1 MSWFAAGAVAVG
13 TVTSI
18 WQGRQAAKQAARSEN
33 AQIAAS
39 SEAEA
44 RAIVRD
50 RLNQKIRNSY
60 QAAILQK
67 NLALAKQKAAQT
79 GGDISAA
86 SLAAKGSAEANRAA
100 SGNFGASAVAVAVDI
115 DAKAGAAQEQNKLN
129 LEADIEN
136 YNSELDAIV
145 VNTQQSA
152 PEGIRKYSTSNYSS
166 SWKRQAGVD
175 IINGLAQFGLG
186 YAQRRMSLGPGT
198 TPSVTKTTPNIRGG
212 YILPRG

>member
-1 MSWFAAGAVAVG
+1 MSWFAAGAIAVG
-13 TVTSI
+13 TATSI
-18 WQGRQAAKQAARSEN
+18 WQGRQQAKAAARAEN
-33 AQIAAS
+33 GQIAAAS
-39 SEAEA
+39 DAEA

-50 RLNQKIRNSY
+50 RLNQRIRNSY

-86 SLAAKGSAEANRAA
+86 ALAAKGTSEANRAA
-100 SGNFGASAVAVAVDI
+100 SGNFGASAVAVASDI
-115 DAKAGAAQEQNKLN
+115 DAKAGAALEQNKLN
-129 LEADIEN
+129 LEADLEN

-152 PEGIRKYSTSNYSS
+152 PEGVRKYSTYGYSS

-175 IINGLAQFGLG
+175 IITGLAQFGLG
-186 YAQRRMSLGPGT
+186 YAQRRMSLGPGVTPTRTRT
-198 TPSVTKTTPNIRGG
+198 TPDLRAG
-212 YILPRG
+212 YIIPRG